1 MLEAFPAML
10 AAKEVGVGPVKPSVV
25 WFVPGTASKAIV
37 EGSIPPCEAILFIA
51 SDTVVPGVKMTV
63 R

>member
-1 MLEAFPAML
+1 ML
-10 AAKEVGVGPVKPSVV
+10 AAKEVGGGPVKPSVV